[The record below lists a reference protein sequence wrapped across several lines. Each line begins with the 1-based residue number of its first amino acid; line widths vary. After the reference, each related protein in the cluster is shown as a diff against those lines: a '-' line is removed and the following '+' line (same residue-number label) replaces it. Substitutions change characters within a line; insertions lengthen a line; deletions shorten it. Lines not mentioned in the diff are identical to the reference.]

1 VFGDVIGDSHRA
13 WNEKVCAQHGLTPV
27 MPVWGEPTAALARE
41 FLHRGGEARLVTVR
55 PPLLDDAWLGTAISE
70 QSLAALAR
78 LGVDPAANSASF
90 TPWSRTVRCF
100 ASPLQLVPGER
111 VMSGRCWAIDFT
123 L

>member
-1 VFGDVIGDSHRA
+1 MQTARMTSPLSERRCSALFRQQDDVVG
-13 WNEKVCAQHGLTPV
+13 P
-27 MPVWGEPTAALARE
+27 EPDE
-41 FLHRGGEARLVTVR
+41 VV
-55 PPLLDDAWLGTAISE
+55 
-70 QSLAALAR
+70 
-78 LGVDPAANSASF
+78 NSASF